1 MSKPHLPTTAARA
14 GLIALVIAVVLIGHW
29 VIPAGVGLVTKF
41 VAIAL
46 LVLVALWLVKRWTR
60 RRDARR

>member
-1 MSKPHLPTTAARA
+1 MSKPHLPTTAARF
-14 GLIALVIAVVLIGHW
+14 GLIALVVAVALIGHW
-29 VIPAGVGLVTKF
+29 VIPSGLGLVTKF

-46 LVLVALWLVKRWTR
+46 LVLATLWFVRRWAK

>member
-1 MSKPHLPTTAARA
+1 MSRPHLPTTAARF
-14 GLIALVIAVVLIGHW
+14 GLIALVVAVALIGHW
-29 VIPAGVGLVTKF
+29 VIPSGLGLVTKF

-46 LVLVALWLVKRWTR
+46 FVLATLWLAKRWTK

>member
-1 MSKPHLPTTAARA
+1 MSKPHLPTTAARF
-14 GLIALVIAVVLIGHW
+14 GLIALVVAVALIGHW
-29 VIPAGVGLVTKF
+29 VIPSGLGLVTKF

-46 LVLVALWLVKRWTR
+46 LVLATLWLVKRWTK